1 MGRSDNEQA
10 DPKVSNPEEP
20 DARHEGRTT
29 MWLLAIKAMLADRGK
44 LLTSLLG
51 ITFSVVLVN
60 LQGGLLLG
68 LIHKASVLVD
78 YGQADI
84 WVGHRY
90 MTNVDLSPPIPDRWI
105 ERIRKL
111 DGVERADRYLIGAAY
126 ATLPDG
132 KQEQVFVI
140 GTEPA
145 SLLGNP
151 DFVAEGS
158 REAVRGPDAVVID
171 VTDAARL
178 GHWRMG
184 DVREINGR
192 RARLVGMT
200 RGISGFTTTPY
211 VFTTLERARTH
222 YIVGV
227 APGQCSY
234 FLVKSK
240 PGANVP
246 ALCAQIRQQVPEL
259 EVYDK
264 ETYSRECMEYWM
276 MRTGIG
282 MSFGLA
288 AFLGL
293 LVGLAVVAQTLYAA
307 VNERVKEFGTLKAL
321 GADDLCVGR
330 FLLAQAVGNAVLG
343 SLVGLAAA
351 TVIGQAVNSP
361 KAPVMLTWQVAA
373 ISVALILAVCVLAA
387 WLPYWRIRNIDPA
400 SVLRS

>member
-1 MGRSDNEQA
+1 
-10 DPKVSNPEEP
+10 
-20 DARHEGRTT
+20 
-29 MWLLAIKAMLADRGK
+29 
-44 LLTSLLG
+44 
-51 ITFSVVLVN
+51 
-60 LQGGLLLG
+60 
-68 LIHKASVLVD
+68 VLVD

-90 MTNVDLSPPIPDRWI
+90 MTNVDLSPLIPDRWV

-111 DGVERADRYLIGAAY
+111 DGVERADRYLIGAAF

-140 GTEPA
+140 GTEPV

-158 REAVRGPDAVVID
+158 REAVRGPDAVVFD
-171 VTDAARL
+171 VSDAARL
-178 GHWRMG
+178 GNWRVG
-184 DVREINGR
+184 DVREINGH
-192 RARLVGMT
+192 RARAAGMT
-200 RGISGFTTTPY
+200 REISGFTTTPY
-211 VFTTLERARTH
+211 VFTTLERARTN
-222 YIVGV
+222 YLPGI

-234 FLVKSK
+234 FLVKAK
-240 PGANVP
+240 PGADIP

-264 ETYSRECMEYWM
+264 ATYSRVCMEYWM

-307 VNERVKEFGTLKAL
+307 VNERVREFGTLKAL
-321 GADDLCVGR
+321 GADDRCVGH
-330 FLLAQAVGNAVLG
+330 FLLAQAVGNAVFG
-343 SLVGLAAA
+343 SVIGLAAA
-351 TVIGQAVNSP
+351 VVIGQSISSP
-361 KAPVMLTWQVAA
+361 KAPVMLTWEVAA
-373 ISVALILAVCVLAA
+373 ISVALILGVCLVAA